1 MTPSEKILA
10 SLRIGEDNAVS
21 LSEECRISGLDE
33 RSTRRL
39 IEYMRQH
46 GQVIC
51 SSPKGYFL
59 PANKFE
65 LQRYVLCERSRA
77 NSILWTLKA
86 AENALA
92 DWNNF
97 SKATKAGGRNG

>member
-10 SLRIGEDNAVS
+10 SLRTGEDNAVS
-21 LSEECRISGLDE
+21 LSEECQISGLDN

-39 IEYMRQH
+39 IEDMRQR

-51 SSPKGYFL
+51 SSPKGYFH
-59 PANKFE
+59 PANKLE
-65 LQRYVLCERSRA
+65 LRRYIQCERSRA
-77 NSILWTLKA
+77 NSILRTLQA

-92 DWNNF
+92 DWDNF
-97 SKATKAGGRNG
+97 STGKRGC

>member
-10 SLRIGEDNAVS
+10 SLRTGEDNAVS
-21 LSEECRISGLDE
+21 LSEECRISGLDD
-33 RSTRRL
+33 RSTRLL
-39 IEYMRQH
+39 IEYMRRH

-51 SSPKGYFL
+51 SSSKGYFF
-59 PANKFE
+59 PANKLE

-77 NSILWTLKA
+77 NSILQTLQA

-92 DWNNF
+92 DWDTIF
-97 SKATKAGGRNG
+97 VGRGGV

>member
-10 SLRIGEDNAVS
+10 SLRAGEDNAVS
-21 LSEECRISGLDE
+21 LSEECKISGLDD

-39 IEYMRQH
+39 IEDMRQH

-51 SSPKGYFL
+51 SSPKGYFR

-65 LQRYVLCERSRA
+65 LQRYILCERSRA
-77 NSILWTLKA
+77 NSILQTLHA

-92 DWNNF
+92 DWDNF
-97 SKATKAGGRNG
+97 SIDG

>member
-1 MTPSEKILA
+1 MTSSEKILA

-39 IEYMRQH
+39 IEDMRQH

-51 SSPKGYFL
+51 SSPKGYFF

-65 LQRYVLCERSRA
+65 LRRYVLSERSRA
-77 NSILWTLKA
+77 NSILWTLKS

-92 DWNNF
+92 NWNNF
-97 SKATKAGGRNG
+97 SKAMKAGDGNG